1 MHTHT
6 RLHAQRRAHTRTHT
20 NTYTCT
26 SIHLKKKVQ
35 EKPTGILKSLGL
47 EAEFNVKGEFLRM
60 SQLTPSDL
68 RKEDGYG
75 MFFLL
80 CCLCMFG
87 IDTVCPLWTF
97 SVSGS
102 KMELRTMVQERWAS
116 PQVPVLILS
125 CIPMATSLRLPAVDV
140 VEALELS
147 SFSRPWMVSG
157 LHFLLALCPQLFTSS
172 SNSPIPK
179 LLHVSHLVWFL
190 CLCVVCF
197 KTFSLMFDIS
207 GSL

>member
-1 MHTHT
+1 MYANTHTHVCMHRCVHTHT
-6 RLHAQRRAHTRTHT
+6 V

-26 SIHLKKKVQ
+26 STHLKKKVQ
-35 EKPTGILKSLGL
+35 EKHTAGILISLSL
-47 EAEFNVKGEFLRM
+47 EAEFHVKGEFLRM

-80 CCLCMFG
+80 YCLCVWNWRCM
-87 IDTVCPLWTF
+87 PLWTF

-102 KMELRTMVQERWAS
+102 KTELRTMVQERWAS

-125 CIPMATSLRLPAVDV
+125 CIPTATSLRLPAVDV

-157 LHFLLALCPQLFTSS
+157 LRFLLALWPQLFTSS
-172 SNSPIPK
+172 SNGLIPK
-179 LLHVSHLVWFL
+179 QPLDYDIPDTWFGL
-190 CLCVVCF
+190 SASVFVF
-197 KTFSLMFDIS
+197 
-207 GSL
+207 